1 MALARRPRTVD
12 VDSELHR
19 EIARL
24 SVNDIEQLMPPVV
37 ESTGRISQQ
46 DRDTRLAFRLAI
58 EEARALAAFDQD
70 RALALRMQMGEDW

>member
-1 MALARRPRTVD
+1 MALARRPRAVD

-24 SVNDIEQLMPPVV
+24 SVNDIEQLMLPVV
-37 ESTGRISQQ
+37 DGRISQQ